1 MRNFGRL
8 GPHHHPL
15 FFVLPRWYA
24 PRKPVLPLNSIDR
37 FAIRTARLENT
48 SHWQLFEVQI
58 RQCIT
63 RHSQPQLTPEVS
75 MHTLEQ
81 ELRTIC
87 SNFSLKGN
95 RELRW
100 PLRFLPLQPGCGKPA
115 SRPQP
120 VEDTPFA
127 ISLSVGLISPLSELC
142 TKPFVRRIGKINV
155 INCRRFLTEG
165 DDLALHGR
173 TFDWFRKIRL
183 LCPN

>member
-1 MRNFGRL
+1 MHCKQHYASTFEHGPHHSRIDYVFVRQHQVQYRRMQPTMDRSFMRNFGRL

-115 SRPQP
+115 SRP
-120 VEDTPFA
+120 
-127 ISLSVGLISPLSELC
+127 
-142 TKPFVRRIGKINV
+142 
-155 INCRRFLTEG
+155 
-165 DDLALHGR
+165 
-173 TFDWFRKIRL
+173 
-183 LCPN
+183 